1 MKRTKY
7 YELTKLFKNLRKDQF
22 FLLVVCTSA
31 VTLSLYFTYQIQG
44 LVDLI
49 VSGAGQEAIRAM
61 FLKLVLLGG
70 AVFVLGVIQTK
81 YWHIFRYKVMNQM
94 RTIMYEQLL
103 KKEAVFFDGWT
114 TGDVVSAIMS
124 DGSLIAECAGTN
136 VLMFFLNVWQ
146 LLIITGV
153 LLWKSPVLG
162 LLEIIAGGV
171 YFVSINRMNKQMR
184 SCYKAFSGETAEL
197 NQRIVEDTKAIF
209 EIKTLNEKSF
219 FRKRFEDQLWNRY
232 FPAAR
237 SVIHIDVLTYGVNQ
251 FINIMFP
258 MLILV
263 VGGMLTYQGF
273 LSIGMVILFYTY
285 TQKLVEPLNNLSDY
299 YRGTQIAVGAA
310 DRIYEYLFTEKKAA
324 EGKVPDPMGQGELT
338 LSVDIFEFG
347 WKGKG
352 GLLKN
357 IHEEFKAGDK
367 IFVQGESGAGKSTFL
382 KLLCGFYPVR
392 EGEIRLNGCNIAEI
406 EEEELFRYIKIQFQE
421 SIILEGSL
429 RRNLE
434 LGQSFSEEE
443 IWNALEMVN
452 LSGFAKENGLE
463 HLIAENGKNLSG
475 GQKQRLALARV
486 LLRKPPILILDE
498 ATSALDEENEQ
509 EIIKNVNR
517 YVEETGAILI
527 LTSHREALKKICN
540 KTLFLNSSV

>member
-136 VLMFFLNVWQ
+136 VLMLFLNVWQ

>member
-70 AVFVLGVIQTK
+70 AVFGLGVIQTK

-136 VLMFFLNVWQ
+136 VLMLFLNVWQ

-324 EGKVPDPMGQGELT
+324 EGKVPDPMGQDELT

-452 LSGFAKENGLE
+452 LSEFAKENGLE

>member
-1 MKRTKY
+1 
-7 YELTKLFKNLRKDQF
+7 
-22 FLLVVCTSA
+22 
-31 VTLSLYFTYQIQG
+31 
-44 LVDLI
+44 
-49 VSGAGQEAIRAM
+49 
-61 FLKLVLLGG
+61 
-70 AVFVLGVIQTK
+70 
-81 YWHIFRYKVMNQM
+81 
-94 RTIMYEQLL
+94 
-103 KKEAVFFDGWT
+103 
-114 TGDVVSAIMS
+114 
-124 DGSLIAECAGTN
+124 
-136 VLMFFLNVWQ
+136 
-146 LLIITGV
+146 
-153 LLWKSPVLG
+153 
-162 LLEIIAGGV
+162 
-171 YFVSINRMNKQMR
+171 
-184 SCYKAFSGETAEL
+184 
-197 NQRIVEDTKAIF
+197 
-209 EIKTLNEKSF
+209 
-219 FRKRFEDQLWNRY
+219 
-232 FPAAR
+232 
-237 SVIHIDVLTYGVNQ
+237 
-251 FINIMFP
+251 
-258 MLILV
+258 
-263 VGGMLTYQGF
+263 
-273 LSIGMVILFYTY
+273 
-285 TQKLVEPLNNLSDY
+285 
-299 YRGTQIAVGAA
+299 
-310 DRIYEYLFTEKKAA
+310 
-324 EGKVPDPMGQGELT
+324 MGQGELT

>member
-219 FRKRFEDQLWNRY
+219 F
-232 FPAAR
+232 
-237 SVIHIDVLTYGVNQ
+237 
-251 FINIMFP
+251 
-258 MLILV
+258 
-263 VGGMLTYQGF
+263 
-273 LSIGMVILFYTY
+273 
-285 TQKLVEPLNNLSDY
+285 
-299 YRGTQIAVGAA
+299 
-310 DRIYEYLFTEKKAA
+310 
-324 EGKVPDPMGQGELT
+324 T
-338 LSVDIFEFG
+338 L
-347 WKGKG
+347 
-352 GLLKN
+352 
-357 IHEEFKAGDK
+357 
-367 IFVQGESGAGKSTFL
+367 
-382 KLLCGFYPVR
+382 
-392 EGEIRLNGCNIAEI
+392 
-406 EEEELFRYIKIQFQE
+406 
-421 SIILEGSL
+421 
-429 RRNLE
+429 
-434 LGQSFSEEE
+434 
-443 IWNALEMVN
+443 
-452 LSGFAKENGLE
+452 
-463 HLIAENGKNLSG
+463 
-475 GQKQRLALARV
+475 
-486 LLRKPPILILDE
+486 
-498 ATSALDEENEQ
+498 
-509 EIIKNVNR
+509 
-517 YVEETGAILI
+517 
-527 LTSHREALKKICN
+527 
-540 KTLFLNSSV
+540 